1 MKPVLLIDFGS
12 TYTKTTAVDVDVPK
26 ILGTAS
32 AYTTVQTDIGE
43 GLGTALA
50 ALHAQTGMLAYQ
62 ARYACSSAAGGLRMI
77 ACGLVPSL
85 TVEAAKRAAL
95 GAGAKVIRV
104 YSYELTTE
112 DTAEIAALVPEILL
126 LTGGTDGGNKAN
138 ILQNADM
145 LATVPGDFPIVI
157 AGNRAASAECVKRL
171 SGSGHETIAC
181 ENVMPLFNVL
191 NITPVQEVIRSL
203 FLRRIVQ
210 AKGLSTQQSL
220 LDGILMPTP
229 AAVMDAL
236 SLLSG
241 GLPGKPGIGDL
252 VAVDLGGATTD
263 VYSIADGLPSGASTM
278 LRGLPEPHAKR
289 TVEGDIGMRY
299 SARGV
304 ADAVG
309 LEQLSA
315 FSGLPTDAIES
326 LLQSILASPERLP
339 QKDDALSRLD
349 FALAVSAISLALCRH
364 AGILEQVYT
373 PTGIL
378 YQQTGKDLSQVG
390 LIIATGGALIH
401 SSQANELLTFALR
414 HQPLQANGKM
424 LTLLSP
430 SNARPV
436 LDTQYILAAMG
447 LLSRRY
453 PEAAYTLMRQNF
465 LDEKGL

>member
-12 TYTKTTAVDVDVPK
+12 TYTKTTAVDVDMPR
-26 ILGTAS
+26 IIGTAG
-32 AYTTVQTDIGE
+32 AHTTVKTDIGE
-43 GLGTALA
+43 GLDEALA
-50 ALHAQTGMLAYQ
+50 TLHAQTGTLSYA

-104 YSYELTTE
+104 YSYELTA
-112 DTAEIAALVPEILL
+112 DDVAEIAALAPDILL

-138 ILQNADM
+138 ILQNAAM
-145 LATVPGDFPIVI
+145 LAAAGGDFPIVI
-157 AGNRAASAECVKRL
+157 AGNRVASAECAKRL
-171 SGSGHETIAC
+171 SESGHETIVC

-210 AKGLSTQQSL
+210 AKGLSSQQSL

-236 SLLSG
+236 TLLSD

-263 VYSIADGLPSGASTM
+263 VYSIADGLPTGASTV

-299 SARGV
+299 SAQGI

-309 LEQLSA
+309 MEQLSRL
-315 FSGLPTDAIES
+315 SSLPALEIES
-326 LLQSILASPERLP
+326 LLQCLLASPGLLP
-339 QKDDALSRLD
+339 HKGDALSKLD

-364 AGILEQVYT
+364 AGTLEELYT
-373 PTGIL
+373 PAGVL
-378 YQQTGKDLSQVG
+378 YQQTGKDLTQVG
-390 LIIATGGALIH
+390 LLIATGGALIH
-401 SSQANELLTFALR
+401 SGQAPEMLADAQKSELITAR
-414 HQPLQANGKM
+414 GKAAT
-424 LTLLSP
+424 TLIP
-430 SNARPV
+430 RNAHPV
-436 LDTQYILAAMG
+436 LDTHYILAAMG
-447 LLSRRY
+447 LLSKQY

-465 LDEKGL
+465 LRDKGE